1 MIIRIVLLS
10 ALAAIGYFGFLRRN
24 RLPVN
29 IIVVFLL
36 LAVAGAAVLMP
47 ERTDVI
53 AQWMGVG
60 AGKDLILYL
69 VQALLLLL
77 SLHFYTKNVDHQRQ
91 LAQLVREIALL
102 RAEVERH
109 TASSTPPKD
118 VASDLGAVSSDP
130 ARERSA

>member
-29 IIVVFLL
+29 IIVVFLIL
-36 LAVAGAAVLMP
+36 GVAGAAVLFP
-47 ERTDVI
+47 QHTDVV
-53 AQWMGVG
+53 AVWMGVG

-69 VQALLLLL
+69 VQVLLLFL
-77 SLHFYTKNVDHQRQ
+77 SVHFYTKNVDHQRQ

-102 RAEVERH
+102 RAEVERL
-109 TASSTPPKD
+109 TPPGD
-118 VASDLGAVSSDP
+118 SSAVSSDP

>member
-29 IIVVFLL
+29 IMVV
-36 LAVAGAAVLMP
+36 LAILAIAGAAVLFP
-47 ERTDVI
+47 SFTDDI

-60 AGKDLILYL
+60 AGKDLIVYL
-69 VQALLLLL
+69 VQVLLLFL
-77 SLHFYTKNVDHQRQ
+77 SLHFYTKSVDHQRQ
-91 LAQLVREIALL
+91 LSQLVREIAIL

-109 TASSTPPKD
+109 VPTE
-118 VASDLGAVSSDP
+118 VAAKPRVQE
-130 ARERSA
+130 ERS